1 MSSQAKQTLVT
12 RTYQMGVRFEGT
24 REERRKDEKEANQ
37 RIKGLQVQQ
46 EDIIRDKKAINAA
59 MVLARTD
66 PNLNAKMGASSIS
79 KITRNSRNITQSAY
93 YWLFVAA
100 KGTVDREK
108 KVEDFFN
115 QLLQRPEQAVE
126 WIIFGRSP
134 RMEKYL
140 YKKWEVSRL
149 YVINLINRTRRQ
161 IDKYCPNSLKFN
173 TKLPLLTQKEIER
186 AIIRYYK
193 KLCEELTSTQ
203 QGRSLKDFLENTRL
217 LTANVTA
224 VAPMLTSWNNVE
236 HPSRWKS
243 MKELNRR
250 IAEVVGKPSRMFFSA
265 LRTIVVFALFPQIG
279 ETVKKILEK
288 THPEKVVNPPYRRK
302 KKGRAPIIL
311 LMNERFVVMRPGN
324 SEHMTFLARADGE
337 FEIGFLLKN
346 HPRITAKLVFS
357 KKVRG
362 YLLNGARIRVLYIR
376 YSSAPSYKVRVSV
389 VLEGPQE
396 IFIGTKLTREF
407 AKKIKVPKS
416 EYMGVDV
423 NRIGK
428 QMVALSN
435 DVKLPKELL
444 TLTERYYKLSKTK
457 IPELSYSLTNK
468 GKKKDSYSYVK
479 TKGELSRV
487 TQRKF
492 RILKEIKSILPHF
505 LAAVMVKAKC
515 KVLFQED
522 LEIDPRGKKGAL
534 AKAIRTMPKGAYIF
548 EKAVLIA
555 SSILGYEIKLMRVD
569 SRGTSRYHNGCR
581 GTLERSLK
589 RYDRARCRKC
599 GNIVDTHVNSAKNV
613 RDKGIELLQLQ
624 DHSSPHVRSMG
635 ESSSSESKPLVET

>member
-24 REERRKDEKEANQ
+24 REKRREDEIEANQ

-46 EDIIRDKKAINAA
+46 EDIIFDKKAINAA

-108 KVEDFFN
+108 KIEDFFN

-126 WIIFGRSP
+126 WMIFGRSP

-140 YKKWEVSRL
+140 YKKWDVSRL

-161 IDKYCPNSLKFN
+161 VDKYCPPELKLNS
-173 TKLPLLTQKEIER
+173 KLPLLTQKEIER

-193 KLCEELTSTQ
+193 KLCKELTSTQ
-203 QGRSLKDFLENTRL
+203 QSRSLKDFLENTRL
-217 LTANVTA
+217 LAANVTA
-224 VAPMLTSWNNVE
+224 VAPMLTSWNNIE

-250 IAEVVGKPSRMFFSA
+250 IAEVVGKPRRMFFSA

-279 ETVKKILEK
+279 QTVKKIIEK
-288 THPEKVVNPPYRRK
+288 THPEKVVNPPFRRK

-362 YLLNGARIRVLYIR
+362 YLLNGARIRVIYIR

-389 VLEGPQE
+389 NLEGPE
-396 IFIGTKLTREF
+396 EVFISTKLTDEF
-407 AKKIKVPKS
+407 AKKIKVTKS
-416 EYMGVDV
+416 EYIGVDV

-428 QMVALSN
+428 HMLALSN

-444 TLTERYYKLSKTK
+444 ILTERYYKLTKTK

-468 GKKKDSYSYVK
+468 GKKKNSYSYVK

-492 RILKEIKSILPHF
+492 RILKEIKNTLPHF
-505 LAAVMVKAKC
+505 LAAVMIKAKC

-522 LEIDPRGKKGAL
+522 LEIDLRGKKGAL
-534 AKAIRTMPKGAYIF
+534 GKAIRTMPRGSNIF

-555 SSILGYEIKLMRVD
+555 SIILGYKIKLILVD

-581 GTLERSLK
+581 GTIDRTLK
-589 RYDRARCRKC
+589 RYDRARCKKC
-599 GNIVDTHVNSAKNV
+599 GKIVDTHVNAAMNV
-613 RDKGIELLQLQ
+613 RDKGIEVLQS
-624 DHSSPHVRSMG
+624 DNHSSPQVRSMG
-635 ESSSSESKPLVET
+635 DSPSSESKPLVET